1 MARPVSLSDDLHREV
16 TVVRFLVTAFLVSA
30 CGGDSGGSV
39 DYPPADLADDAA
51 TATSYASV
59 SAPNVYLQG
68 ALMVTVADATIQID
82 METCPAKTVAGDVTT
97 YAGGCTT
104 ADGEEWFGTATV
116 SGSQETGG
124 TITYEGFGRSGTSM
138 CDNVAYPSSV
148 TYDGT
153 VETANSGSTITWS
166 VNTTAQSSGPDRSGG
181 CAMRTLEIGIAYEGT
196 VRQGTKD
203 ADMDGDIDDSYWN
216 GRGQVGNSIEGT
228 VEATTSEEAIDDQ
241 ACPDEALSGTTTAS
255 AGGHAITIVYDGA
268 TDCNP
273 ASTVRWQYDGQDRGE
288 LSGVE
293 CSAGGSPRGA
303 LLVVGAVLLAR
314 RRRRR

>member
-1 MARPVSLSDDLHREV
+1 MTRYLVSAL
-16 TVVRFLVTAFLVSA
+16 LVSA
-30 CGGDSGGSV
+30 CGGSSGGAV

-51 TATSYASV
+51 MATSYASV

-68 ALMVTVADATIQID
+68 SLLISAAEATIQID
-82 METCPAKTVAGDVTT
+82 MEACPVKTVTGDVTT

-104 ADGEEWFGTATV
+104 ADGDAWFGTATV
-116 SGSQETGG
+116 RGSQETSGS
-124 TITYEGFGRSGTSM
+124 IVYEGFGRSGTTM
-138 CDNVAYPSSV
+138 CDGVDHPSSV
-148 TYDGT
+148 TYDGV
-153 VETANSGSTITWS
+153 VEYAGGAPLITWS
-166 VNTTAQSSGPDRSGG
+166 VNTTARSSGPDRNGG
-181 CAMRTLEIGIAYEGT
+181 CAMRTLEIGIAYDGT

-203 ADMDGDIDDSYWN
+203 ADQDGDIDDSYWN
-216 GRGQVGNSIEGT
+216 GHGEVGNSVEGT

-241 ACPDEALSGTTTAS
+241 ACADEALSGTTTAS

-268 TDCNP
+268 TDCDP

-314 RRRRR
+314 RRRRRR